1 MSVQDD
7 KTAGQGDDTAG
18 REDDKAHEE
27 GDKARADG
35 DQQLT
40 EKPEPDEDAKGKAAE
55 MMTAYEDKPTLV
67 LPGSGGAVSGTAIGA
82 WLDDD
87 GNPKHSED
95 SDRDDEDK
103 QEQVDKDKTLN
114 DELRKLAGEE
124 NKGEKRPSGGK

>member
-7 KTAGQGDDTAG
+7 KTAGQEDETAV
-18 REDDKAHEE
+18 REDDN
-27 GDKARADG
+27 DRADG

-40 EKPEPDEDAKGKAAE
+40 EKPEPDDDAKEKAAE

-87 GNPKHSED
+87 GSPKNSED

-103 QEQVDKDKTLN
+103 QEQVKKDMALN
-114 DELRKLAGEE
+114 DKLREIAAED
-124 NKGEKRPSGGK
+124 NKGEKRPSGTK

>member
-7 KTAGQGDDTAG
+7 KTAGQEDDTAG
-18 REDDKAHEE
+18 REDDKAHE
-27 GDKARADG
+27 DDNDRADG

-40 EKPEPDEDAKGKAAE
+40 EKPEPDDDAKEKAAE

-114 DELRKLAGEE
+114 DELRKLASEE
-124 NKGEKRPSGGK
+124 NKGEKRGPGGK

>member
-7 KTAGQGDDTAG
+7 KTAGQEDETAG
-18 REDDKAHEE
+18 GED
-27 GDKARADG
+27 DKARADG

-40 EKPEPDEDAKGKAAE
+40 EKPEPDDDAKGKAAE

-87 GNPKHSED
+87 GNPKNSED
-95 SDRDDEDK
+95 ADRDDEDK

-124 NKGEKRPSGGK
+124 NKGKKRGPGGK